1 MDGLT
6 NGGGAQHHFIQPE
19 PALSLSKNS
28 APNMVGLAV
37 LTVGLFFV
45 CLALSSQYK
54 LLYSCITLV
63 LVTAGFVIMLVPF
76 FSPLLRLFGL
86 GYECE
91 FFGYKWLGSC
101 ITLLLRTSVML

>member
-1 MDGLT
+1 MFGQARCPKCRHYQVKR
-6 NGGGAQHHFIQPE
+6 GCWGI
-19 PALSLSKNS
+19 LSSL
-28 APNMVGLAV
+28 VGLAV

-91 FFGYKWLGSC
+91 FCGYKL
-101 ITLLLRTSVML
+101 